1 MSVKELVVQ
10 EIETLSDVELQ
21 EVITYVTFLKSRKRR
36 ARMQPLPSAAE
47 LAQLYAEFAD
57 EDRQLAEE
65 DMSTYY
71 TALAAEDRQ

>member
-1 MSVKELVVQ
+1 MSVKELAVQ

-36 ARMQPLPSAAE
+36 ARMQALPSAPE
-47 LAQLYAEFAD
+47 LARLYAEFAD

-65 DMSTYY
+65 DMSTYC
-71 TALAAEDRQ
+71 TALVTEDGQ